1 MKKYKTKK
9 MDLLNSIWNFIE
21 GIIIFVL
28 HSIKFDPLKKI
39 NRMIKDNNIDIEI
52 NGNKKHDIKI
62 KDPKCLYKIA
72 LGDPELTVGE
82 TYMDDEWDSEDLE
95 GTLNAIYTSKALS
108 NFDNKTNFYKLFT
121 KLFNMQNITR
131 SKHVGTQHYD
141 IGNDLYE
148 AFLDSNMQYSCGY
161 WKNANNLEEAQH
173 NKLDL
178 LCRKLDL
185 TNSNES
191 IKILDVGCG
200 FGGLAK
206 FISDKYKD
214 KNIEITGLSISKEQI
229 KYAEDKF
236 NANDNGIN
244 KSRINILFK
253 DYRDFCNDKDNYK
266 KFDRVISVGMFEH
279 VGHKNYDVYFK
290 CIHNVLKDDG
300 LFVLHT
306 IGNGKSVTYANR
318 WIDKYIFPNGM
329 LPSITQ
335 IGSAIEGKFVMED
348 WSNFGDYYAD
358 TLQVWLER
366 SEKFFQTTT
375 NPIYTERFQRMWKLY
390 IISSKVNFRTRN
402 IHLWQLVLSPKGIK
416 GVIERQS

>member
-1 MKKYKTKK
+1 MWKF
-9 MDLLNSIWNFIE
+9 LE
-21 GIIIFVL
+21 GIILFLFNLIG
-28 HSIKFDPLKKI
+28 FDPLKKI
-39 NRMIKDNNIDIEI
+39 NKLIKDNNIDIEI

-62 KDPKCLYKIA
+62 NHPRCLYKIA
-72 LGDPELTVGE
+72 LGDPELVVGE
-82 TYMDDEWDSEDLE
+82 TYMDKEWDSNDLE
-95 GTLNAIYTSKALS
+95 GTITAIYKSKVFS
-108 NFDNKTNFYKLFT
+108 NLDNKTNFYKLFT

-131 SKHVGTQHYD
+131 SKQVGTQHYD

-148 AFLDSNMQYSCGY
+148 AILDPNMQYSCGY
-161 WKNANNLEEAQH
+161 WKNASSLEEAQN

-185 TNSNES
+185 PDSDSNEP
-191 IKILDVGCG
+191 IRILDIGCG
-200 FGGLAK
+200 FGSLAK

-214 KNIEITGLSISKEQI
+214 KHIEITGLSISKEQI
-229 KYAEDKF
+229 KYAENKF
-236 NANDNGIN
+236 NAN
-244 KSRINILFK
+244 KESRITILFK

-279 VGHKNYDVYFK
+279 VGYKNYTTYFE
-290 CIHNVLKDDG
+290 CAHNVLKDDG

-306 IGNGKSVTYANR
+306 IGSGTSVTYANR

-329 LPSITQ
+329 LPSVTQ
-335 IGSAIEGKFVMED
+335 IGSAIEGKFIMED
-348 WSNFGDYYAD
+348 WCNFGDYYAD

-390 IISSKVNFRTRN
+390 LVSSKVNFRTRN